1 MKQGILVN
9 GRVRLLMGKGHS
21 TYKPRRKG
29 EKKRKSVRGCIVGP
43 DLSAL
48 AMAIEKVGDN
58 AIPGLTDKD
67 LPRRLGP
74 KRASKIRRIF
84 KLTKKDDIRK
94 YVVRREVVRPSGKK
108 FYKSP
113 NIQRLITDKRIRRK
127 KIAKRAKLERFS

>member
-9 GRVRLLMGKGHS
+9 GRVRLLMGSGHS

-29 EKKRKSVRGCIVGP
+29 EKKRKSVRGCIVGS

-48 AMAIEKVGDN
+48 ALAIEKVGDN

-74 KRASKIRRIF
+74 KRASKLRRIF
-84 KLTKKDDIRK
+84 KLSKKDDIRK
-94 YVVRREVVRPSGKK
+94 YVVKREVVRKSGKK
-108 FYKSP
+108 FIKSA

-127 KIAKRAKLERFS
+127 KLVKRAKFLRF

>member
-9 GRVRLLMGKGHS
+9 GRVRILMGSGHS

-29 EKKRKSVRGCIVGP
+29 EKKRKSVRGCIVGS

-48 AMAIEKVGDN
+48 ALAIEKVGDN

-74 KRASKIRRIF
+74 KRASKLRRIF
-84 KLTKKDDIRK
+84 KLSKKDDIRK
-94 YVVRREVVRPSGKK
+94 YVVKREVVKKSGKK
-108 FYKSP
+108 FIKSP
-113 NIQRLITDKRIRRK
+113 NIQRLITEKRIRRK
-127 KIAKRAKLERFS
+127 KLVKRAKFLRF

>member
-9 GRVRLLMGKGHS
+9 GRVRLLMGSGHS

-29 EKKRKSVRGCIVGP
+29 EKKRKSVRGCIVGS

-48 AMAIEKVGDN
+48 ALAIEKVGDN

-74 KRASKIRRIF
+74 KRASKLRRIF
-84 KLTKKDDIRK
+84 KLSKKDDIRK
-94 YVVRREVVRPSGKK
+94 YVVKREVVRKSGKK
-108 FYKSP
+108 FIKSP
-113 NIQRLITDKRIRRK
+113 NI
-127 KIAKRAKLERFS
+127 